1 MFKTYNQDQ
10 NFLLPPS
17 FSEFLWDDHEVI
29 LLNEII
35 EDINLSNLFSSYKN
49 IFKWTSAFDPSM
61 LLKVLF
67 YWYMN
72 QIFSSRRI
80 ASKLKSDIAF
90 MYLAWNNKPD
100 FRTINRFRKD
110 KWIILEEIFVQIVIK
125 AKELWLISFWTVSL
139 DWTKIYANAS
149 KENNIN
155 LPNLEK
161 TISDLFKEAE
171 YIDSLEDDELWD
183 DDWSNI
189 PLDLKTKE
197 GRDKKRKEIEE
208 KKKEFEW
215 LSQELKNRIDSSK
228 DWKKWP
234 KWKVKAT
241 QNMKIN
247 LTDKDSRLMQ
257 MKKKDFANWYNTQ
270 ILSENQ
276 IIVSSYIS
284 WNPTDFN
291 ELIPALDKLQKQYNQ
306 KPKEILADK
315 WYSSTENYEYLENK
329 NIDWYIPVFYEQ
341 IKISDYIYH
350 DSEDTYTDNNWN
362 VFIFKQYMDSKDK
375 NLKRWRQM
383 KWNISKQEDFKVKLY
398 ESKNFNNSWK
408 TKYLSIN
415 NDWLKYSQK
424 QKEKLTS
431 DYWKKLYSKR
441 QTDVETVFANIK
453 NNLNFK
459 KFQLRWLNWVNIE
472 WNLITI
478 AHNLKKIIRYQLF

>member
-17 FSEFLWDDHEVI
+17 FSEFLWEDHEAVI
-29 LLNEII
+29 LNEII
-35 EDINLSNLFSSYKN
+35 EDINLLSLYSSYKN

-61 LLKVLF
+61 LLKILF

-110 KWIILEEIFVQIVIK
+110 KWIILEDIFVQIVIK
-125 AKELWLISFWTVSL
+125 ARELWLISFWVVSL

-155 LPNLEK
+155 LSNLEK

-171 YIDSLEDDELWD
+171 YIDSLEDEEFKD
-183 DDWSNI
+183 DDWSDI
-189 PLDLKTKE
+189 PSELKTKE
-197 GRDKKRKEIEE
+197 ERDKKRKEIEN
-208 KKKEFEW
+208 KKKDLEDLKE
-215 LSQELKNRIDSSK
+215 ELQKRIDTSKKVIK
-228 DWKKWP
+228 DWKKARE
-234 KWKVKAT
+234 KALIS
-241 QNMKIN
+241 MKIN
-247 LTDKDSRLMQ
+247 TIDKDSRLMQ

-276 IIVSSYIS
+276 IILSSDIS
-284 WNPTDFN
+284 WSPSDIN
-291 ELIPALDKLQKQYNQ
+291 ELLPVLKKFKKQYNN
-306 KPKEILADK
+306 KPEKLLADK
-315 WYSSTENYEYLENK
+315 WYSSTENYEYLENE
-329 NIDWYIPVFYEQ
+329 NIDSYIPIFYEQ
-341 IKISDYIYH
+341 VKLNDYTYNKDI
-350 DSEDTYTDNNWN
+350 DTYTDKNWN
-362 VFIFKQYMDSKDK
+362 IFTFKEYSESKIK
-375 NLKRWRQM
+375 SSRWRPK
-383 KWNISKQEDFKVKLY
+383 KWLTDRSDNFKLKIY
-398 ESKNFNNSWK
+398 QCKNHSEWK
-408 TKYLSIN
+408 KI
-415 NDWLKYSQK
+415 LKIRWEWHKHVLK
-424 QKEKLTS
+424 QKEKFKT

-459 KFQLRWLNWVNIE
+459 KFQLRWLSWVNIE
-472 WNLITI
+472 WNLIAI
-478 AHNLKKIIRYQLF
+478 AHNLKKIIKYQLS